1 MNHRM
6 NDQIVQKRTETVQDE
21 RNRVT
26 PVELPPR
33 TIAGC
38 IRAVESSWQRPANA
52 DPVKW
57 EYKAGLGFL
66 LSEDVRKNDVLEL
79 AGRGDFV
86 VVDVVPGRRFLSVI
100 ALQEKRG
107 AE

>member
-6 NDQIVQKRTETVQDE
+6 NDLIVLKRTETGRDE

-26 PVELPPR
+26 SVELPPR
-33 TIAGC
+33 SIMGC

-52 DPVKW
+52 DPVEW
-57 EYKAGLGFL
+57 EYKATLGFL
-66 LSEDVRKNDVLEL
+66 LGEDVRKDDVLEL
-79 AGRGDFV
+79 SGRGDFV
-86 VVDVVPGRRFLSVI
+86 VVDVVPGRRFLAVV

>member
-6 NDQIVQKRTETVQDE
+6 NDQIVLKRTETGQDE

-26 PVELPPR
+26 SVELPPR
-33 TIAGC
+33 SIMGC

-52 DPVKW
+52 DPVTW
-57 EYKAGLGFL
+57 DYKALLGFRL
-66 LSEDVRKNDVLEL
+66 GEDVRKDDVLEL
-79 AGRGDFV
+79 SDNGDFV
-86 VVDVVPGRRFLSVI
+86 VVETVPGRRFLSVI
-100 ALQEKRG
+100 AIQEKRG

>member
-6 NDQIVQKRTETVQDE
+6 NDQIILKRTETGQDE

-26 PVELPPR
+26 SVVLPSRPV
-33 TIAGC
+33 ACC

-52 DPVKW
+52 DPVTW
-57 EYKAGLGFL
+57 EYKATLGFL
-66 LSEDVRKNDVLEL
+66 LSEDVRKADVLEL
-79 AGRGDFV
+79 PGRGDFV
-86 VVDVVPGRRFLSVI
+86 VVSVTPGRRLLSVI
-100 ALQEKRG
+100 AIQEKRG